1 MKKYST
7 LTDSRFFWERL
18 LLFATGA
25 VLNGVACL
33 FFYHSR
39 LLCFLLVEF
48 FLIILICLLSV
59 TVRSLIKRRAT
70 QFIVMSKRVSDLE
83 IILENIPSVVI
94 GLDKNGGITFANKA
108 AEKILENS
116 EAEVLKKNLN
126 EFVRSTDESDKQLSG
141 LVKSIRSIKEPVYF
155 NDRKIESIS
164 SKNYLISGFIC
175 PVHYSG
181 STNALLIFNDETE
194 RKLKEYDLF
203 INSDKLKRRYEVL
216 RKTLSVL
223 PLGVLVTDPET
234 SEVIYANKMFRE
246 IHDIPPDVP
255 VSRSTLFKL
264 MSSSLS
270 YRQYLINSHSSTHI
284 TSDADSS
291 WSTNSFFTRNGE
303 SRTIRLNSRQSPE
316 SKIKIISVIE
326 EKGRDHNKKFFN
338 KLKDDYECVLE
349 RSVDGIVIVDN
360 LGKIVCW
367 NAEMVHLTGIDYSDA
382 LNRPVWEID
391 SKIIRSEKE
400 INPHDMVFDFLK
412 SVKKFSS
419 FSAKKQEQKTEIKRI
434 INLCSK
440 EVSLVKIFHNFYTVD
455 NCVRVCRIYRNMS
468 QLLDVQRQLIN
479 QKAFISNLLTVSVN
493 LLYIYDLS
501 ERRLIFISSSLKRN
515 DAGSMVYFDKGLPE
529 ISSVHPDD
537 IDSFLHYQKNLKM
550 RKNNELSHIL
560 YRADCCNGQW
570 KWVLRRDM
578 IYSRNKD
585 GSVKQVLGSIT
596 NITMPEK
603 MENSIKSS
611 EAS

>member
-1 MKKYST
+1 M
-7 LTDSRFFWERL
+7 
-18 LLFATGA
+18 
-25 VLNGVACL
+25 
-33 FFYHSR
+33 
-39 LLCFLLVEF
+39 
-48 FLIILICLLSV
+48 
-59 TVRSLIKRRAT
+59 
-70 QFIVMSKRVSDLE
+70 
-83 IILENIPSVVI
+83 
-94 GLDKNGGITFANKA
+94 
-108 AEKILENS
+108 
-116 EAEVLKKNLN
+116 
-126 EFVRSTDESDKQLSG
+126 
-141 LVKSIRSIKEPVYF
+141 
-155 NDRKIESIS
+155 
-164 SKNYLISGFIC
+164 ISGFIC

-284 TSDADSS
+284 TSDTDSS

-338 KLKDDYECVLE
+338 KLKEDYECVLE

-360 LGKIVCW
+360 LGKVVCW

-391 SKIIRSEKE
+391 SKIIRSEK
-400 INPHDMVFDFLK
+400 K
-412 SVKKFSS
+412 
-419 FSAKKQEQKTEIKRI
+419 
-434 INLCSK
+434 
-440 EVSLVKIFHNFYTVD
+440 
-455 NCVRVCRIYRNMS
+455 
-468 QLLDVQRQLIN
+468 
-479 QKAFISNLLTVSVN
+479 
-493 LLYIYDLS
+493 
-501 ERRLIFISSSLKRN
+501 
-515 DAGSMVYFDKGLPE
+515 
-529 ISSVHPDD
+529 
-537 IDSFLHYQKNLKM
+537 
-550 RKNNELSHIL
+550 
-560 YRADCCNGQW
+560 
-570 KWVLRRDM
+570 
-578 IYSRNKD
+578 
-585 GSVKQVLGSIT
+585 
-596 NITMPEK
+596 
-603 MENSIKSS
+603 
-611 EAS
+611 